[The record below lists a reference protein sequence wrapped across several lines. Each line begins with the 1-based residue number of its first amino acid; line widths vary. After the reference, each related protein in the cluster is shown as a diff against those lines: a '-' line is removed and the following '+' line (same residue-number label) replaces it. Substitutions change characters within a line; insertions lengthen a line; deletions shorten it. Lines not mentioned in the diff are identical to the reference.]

1 MKTYQIRKIM
11 GEPIVTAN
19 GHLFKISGYL
29 VGAAK
34 MNGYWNVT
42 ELSTGTAI
50 TYAHPTM
57 KDAMKD
63 AHDTIKRLGD
73 EKFNYAIKANIDKYG
88 RLNENITPDMCR
100 EYVG

>member
-1 MKTYQIRKIM
+1 MKTYQIRMVI
-11 GEPIVTAN
+11 GQPIDTIN
-19 GHLFKISGYL
+19 GHLFKIGGYL

-34 MNGYWNVT
+34 KDGYWNVT

-57 KDAMKD
+57 KDAMKE
-63 AHDTIKRLGD
+63 ALDTIKRLGD

-100 EYVG
+100 EYVS